1 MNKKF
6 LSAVLFG
13 VLMASST
20 GTFVS
25 CKDYDDDIKDL
36 QEELNK
42 KASLEEMTQ
51 KLSTMETAVAD
62 AKKIAEEAKAKAEE
76 ALKKAEEGGSGS
88 GEVTSTDLENLKKE
102 LQAQISKLAS
112 LESVDKKIA
121 ALKEELTGDFITSE
135 SLQALNEKV
144 DKLSAEVMQI
154 IGHRLTSLALIPTEH
169 INGIAAITLTTLQY
183 TPQR

>member
-112 LESVDKKIA
+112 LAYIIHSGFISGYQNRYGDN
-121 ALKEELTGDFITSE
+121 LKPPT
-135 SLQALNEKV
+135 NV
-144 DKLSAEVMQI
+144 Y
-154 IGHRLTSLALIPTEH
+154 HRMTA
-169 INGIAAITLTTLQY
+169 
-183 TPQR
+183 